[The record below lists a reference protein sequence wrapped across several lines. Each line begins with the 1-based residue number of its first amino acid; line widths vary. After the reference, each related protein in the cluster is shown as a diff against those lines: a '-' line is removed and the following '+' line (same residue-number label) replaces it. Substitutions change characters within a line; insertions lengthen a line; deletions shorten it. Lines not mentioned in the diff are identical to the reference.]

1 MNRTVLKFTGLV
13 SIGLAAALLLPA
25 TASASGKTFI
35 GGFTK
40 MTRIASTLP
49 SLGKGV
55 TGNGDVNPYG
65 TAVVPS
71 STGDIV
77 KGDVLISN
85 FNNSKNLQGTGT
97 TIMQISPKGKA
108 TVFARLGSQVSGPV
122 GLTTALAVFKRGF
135 VVVGSLPTTDGSAA
149 TAKSGALYVLNSVGK
164 LVSTITDDGID
175 GPWDLTS
182 YDGGGWGALFVT
194 NVLNGTVAAKGAV
207 VNKGTVVRIVLDLTK
222 ATPTVIE
229 SQKIG
234 SGYAEQTKAAA
245 LVLGPTGVGLNSSG
259 TLYVAD
265 TVRSR
270 IDSIPDALFRST
282 SAGTGSVVTSG
293 DFIDNPLGLAV
304 APNGD
309 ILTVNGANGYVVETT
324 PKGAQVVWTYLD
336 KSGSPEGA
344 GALFGL
350 AVQPGNKGL
359 YFVDDVTNTLDL
371 FH

>member
-1 MNRTVLKFTGLV
+1 MTRIGLKLTGLL
-13 SIGLAAALLLPA
+13 SAGLAVALMYPV
-25 TASASGKTFI
+25 TASASGSTFL

-40 MTRIASTLP
+40 VTKIASTVP
-49 SLGKGV
+49 ALGKGV
-55 TGNGDVNPYG
+55 VGNGDVNPYG
-65 TAVVPS
+65 TAVVPA
-71 STGDIV
+71 STGDLV

-108 TVFARLGSQVSGPV
+108 TVFARLGDQVSGPV

-135 VVVGSLPTTDGSAA
+135 VVVGSLPTTDGTAA
-149 TAKSGALYVLNSVGK
+149 TAKAGALYVLDSDGK
-164 LVSTITDDGID
+164 LVSTIAGNGIN
-175 GPWDLTS
+175 GPWDLAS
-182 YDGGGWGALFVT
+182 FDGGGWGALFVT
-194 NVLNGTVAAKGAV
+194 NVLNGTVAGKGST

-222 ATPTVIE
+222 AAPTVID
-229 SQKIG
+229 SQEIG
-234 SGYAEQTKAAA
+234 SGYAEQTNTAA
-245 LVLGPTGVGLNSSG
+245 LVLGPTGVGLGANG

-265 TVRSR
+265 TVHSK
-270 IDSIPDALFRST
+270 IDSIPDAIFRSS
-282 SAGTGSVVTSG
+282 SAGTGSVVTAG
-293 DFIDNPLGLAV
+293 DWLDNPLGLAV

-324 PKGAQVVWTYLD
+324 PKGDQVVWTYLD
-336 KSGSPEGA
+336 TSGSPEGA

-359 YFVDDVTNTLDL
+359 YFVDDATNTLEL

>member
-1 MNRTVLKFTGLV
+1 MNRTVFKFTGLV

-40 MTRIASTLP
+40 VTRIASTLP

-71 STGDIV
+71 STGDLV

-164 LVSTITDDGID
+164 LVSTITDDGM
-175 GPWDLTS
+175 
-182 YDGGGWGALFVT
+182 FVT

-234 SGYAEQTKAAA
+234 SGYAEQTNAAA
-245 LVLGPTGVGLNSSG
+245 LVLGPTGVGLSSSG

-265 TVRSR
+265 TVHSR